1 MNIREVLKLKDGTE
15 VKIVGTPSNDV
26 WVVLNGETLRLK
38 NEQVSIEEVSIEDKY
53 ILDFIVNADFERYYE
68 PLTIGEVLC
77 KERVG
82 HIIKVVGE
90 GPTVYHVIETNGKF
104 DLEIVGSPMRI
115 GDEYFLSTV
124 LNSMYVDLK
133 DCGEDIVDEE

>member
-1 MNIREVLKLKDGTE
+1 MNIKEVLKLKDGTE
-15 VKIVGTPSNDV
+15 VKIVGNDENT
-26 WVVLNGETLRLK
+26 WVVINEDTLILKGKGTRIEDRYTLR
-38 NEQVSIEEVSIEDKY
+38 Y
-53 ILDFIVNADFERYYE
+53 ILDLELEKYYE

-82 HIIKVVGE
+82 HLIKVVGE

-124 LNSMYVDLK
+124 LNSFYVDF
-133 DCGEDIVDEE
+133 DNCEEDVLEE